1 MLHERSSD
9 VIDKFVYRGQLC
21 IGQIPRHL
29 KYSPSRGG
37 EGGEFDNQSLPES
50 EELDPYA

>member
-29 KYSPSRGG
+29 TIFAVPGG
-37 EGGEFDNQSLPES
+37 KGGEFDNQSLPES

>member
-9 VIDKFVYRGQLC
+9 VIGKFVYRGQLC

-29 KYSPSRGG
+29 TYSPPRGG
-37 EGGEFDNQSLPES
+37 GGEFDNQSLPES
-50 EELDPYA
+50 EELDAYA